1 MKRERISGVLVR
13 LVPSRSGGGEKNGA
27 LGQLALV
34 PADRVDSIVRVPRIT
49 PVVGARLP
57 MLGLA
62 AVDGAVMPVLT
73 LSPDGARAP
82 SSAPGARESA
92 SPRVLVVCLHAG
104 ERIGLVGLDVV
115 TIGHFDPD
123 PSGPEAARVDGE
135 RVPFVDLAALA
146 GELHAR
152 PWAGRVRA

>member
-13 LVPSRSGGGEKNGA
+13 LGSGRSGGEKTGTQ
-27 LGQLALV
+27 GTLAIV
-34 PADRVDSIVRVPRIT
+34 PADQVDSIVRLPRIT
-49 PVVGARLP
+49 QVVGARLP

-73 LSPDGARAP
+73 LTPEGGRAP
-82 SSAPGARESA
+82 STVPGAREVA
-92 SPRVLVVCLHAG
+92 APRVLVVCLHAG
-104 ERIGLVGLDVV
+104 ERVGLAGLEVV
-115 TIGHFDPD
+115 SIGHFDPD
-123 PSGPEAARVDGE
+123 PSGPAAARVDGE